1 MKHTL
6 SNKGVDIWNGPESNL
21 KNIKSCNI
29 FKNMIKTI
37 YKSFKSHII
46 NQLYNVIY
54 CTVDSFVYCG
64 LVGIWQVILHCQ
76 TLANLKPS
84 TFSTLSIYIYIYI
97 YIVCVHLLIQPHTQ
111 DLVFTDMRPWV

>member
-1 MKHTL
+1 MINNQVHQHNTRNATQLHKSYKRTNYVKHIL
-6 SNKGVDIWNGPESNL
+6 SNKVVIWNELQFIPNNL

-29 FKNMIKTI
+29 FKNMIKNNS

-64 LVGIWQVILHCQ
+64 LLN
-76 TLANLKPS
+76 LAS
-84 TFSTLSIYIYIYI
+84 HITFPIIYIYIYI
-97 YIVCVHLLIQPHTQ
+97 HIYIAYIS
-111 DLVFTDMRPWV
+111 